1 MNITYYLIGVLTG
14 FSLSTFFIGKELYKY
29 YTKYKVQQK
38 QLDRILKLND
48 KIKEIHNLETNELI
62 SLTRNKKQKKY
73 QPWNE
78 LTIADTIN
86 KKLATNT

>member
-29 YTKYKVQQK
+29 YNKYKVQQK

-48 KIKEIHNLETNELI
+48 KIKEIHNFEINESI
-62 SLTRNKKQKKY
+62 SLSRNKRRKNY
-73 QPWNE
+73 QAWNE
-78 LTIADTIN
+78 LTIPDNIN
-86 KKLATNT
+86 KELATHT